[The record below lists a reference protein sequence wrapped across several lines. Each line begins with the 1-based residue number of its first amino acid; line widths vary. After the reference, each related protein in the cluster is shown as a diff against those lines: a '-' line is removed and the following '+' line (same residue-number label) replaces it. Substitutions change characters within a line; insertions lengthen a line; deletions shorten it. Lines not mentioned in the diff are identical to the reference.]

1 MQVLFTPEI
10 YYFLNDFRMQ
20 QFTQFITR
28 FHRVPTQT
36 GKPAKMGRHFP
47 VRVKSGN
54 FRQILFA
61 IFLVIFKLTVYYLLN
76 WIKFSVKKQSIN
88 IKKILEKSGNFV
100 SPEKWEP

>member
-88 IKKILEKSGNFV
+88 IKKYWKSQGILSVRK
-100 SPEKWEP
+100 KWEP

>member
-20 QFTQFITR
+20 QFTQFITW

-36 GKPAKMGRHFP
+36 RKPAKMGRHFP
-47 VRVKSGN
+47 VREKILENSGN

-61 IFLVIFKLTVYYLLN
+61 IF
-76 WIKFSVKKQSIN
+76 FSDI
-88 IKKILEKSGNFV
+88 
-100 SPEKWEP
+100 

>member
-20 QFTQFITR
+20 QFTQFITW

-47 VRVKSGN
+47 VRENHPKHWKIQGISDKS
-54 FRQILFA
+54 FLLFV
-61 IFLVIFKLTVYYLLN
+61 VIFK
-76 WIKFSVKKQSIN
+76 
-88 IKKILEKSGNFV
+88 
-100 SPEKWEP
+100 